1 MVQKAE
7 HLRKVLSIC
16 ATLVVVASLGGC
28 NSLTAY
34 KVTSTIFDGVPR
46 MPPADQY
53 CKDYHDQAMLEELTE
68 EGRRSKEQG
77 SSQGESAH
85 PPYVEKRCN
94 DCHDKNKESGFVV
107 EADKLCVHCHTGF
120 PSGEFVHG
128 PVAVGACLKC
138 HVPHSSKYPSLLV
151 RPRTEV
157 CSICHTEPRAAMG
170 LHKTAISKEIA
181 CVDCHNPHAG
191 NDRYFLR

>member
-1 MVQKAE
+1 M
-7 HLRKVLSIC
+7 RKIPSIC
-16 ATLVVVASLGGC
+16 ATLVIVASLGGC
-28 NSLTAY
+28 SSLTAY

-68 EGRRSKEQG
+68 ESKRSQAQR
-77 SSQGESAH
+77 SPQGESLH
-85 PPYVEKRCN
+85 PPYAEKRCG

-107 EADKLCVHCHTGF
+107 EADKLCAHCHTGF
-120 PSGEFVHG
+120 PKCEYVHG

-138 HVPHSSKYPSLLV
+138 HVPHSSKNPSLLV
-151 RPRTEV
+151 KPRSEICNV
-157 CSICHTEPRAAMG
+157 CHTEPRAAMG
-170 LHKTAISKEIA
+170 LHKIAMSREIT